1 MTKGTGVGRYG
12 PCAGHRLAGMSSTR
26 VLVLGGFDAG
36 QAEFA
41 ETLLGPAERVTRLD
55 VTEPEA
61 VPAGLAG
68 AAEADV
74 LLVPDLDEW
83 VTELLDSV
91 SGWADRAHADD
102 AIGALADALARTA
115 ASRVVLVSREVGLA
129 VPAGGRDTVF
139 AAALAK
145 LNRSLADTCDRVALV
160 VAGQVAWLKGGPP
173 LVAGTGAVAERAAP
187 IDLEAGIPER
197 PDLVVPDETTAAAAG
212 LQLQGLDFVGAGL
225 GALTGTVRFAGGTQG
240 RATPQPWRAVRVLLL
255 HGEHAGGAAAGDDRD
270 SVDRRLEQA
279 HEGMGALALLA
290 GAADASITTVEC
302 PPSAAMETGDA
313 LTAQEV
319 EAALAH
325 GWKLAEAAVD
335 EGADALVLAAL
346 GTGSEAAAVA
356 LSTLTAGGEPAALL
370 DRVVS
375 ATGSIDDV
383 AWMTRC
389 IAVRD
394 ALHRVRTRPRDPRS
408 LLATVGGGDIAV
420 ATGVILG
427 ATYRRTP
434 VIIDGPVGIA
444 AALAAR
450 DMGPQSRLWL
460 SLPDHGG
467 HPLVRFGGDVLG
479 QSPMLHLRM
488 RLGEG
493 TTALAALPLL
503 NAALTVSA
511 GTPPRPQPAQI
522 EDPGFTDYP
531 TAELPLV
538 KQTP

>member
-1 MTKGTGVGRYG
+1 
-12 PCAGHRLAGMSSTR
+12 MSSTR

-41 ETLLGPAERVTRLD
+41 ETLLGPTERVTRLD
-55 VTEPEA
+55 VTEPDA
-61 VPAGLAG
+61 VAAALAG
-68 AAEADV
+68 AAASDEV
-74 LLVPDLDEW
+74 LVADLDEW
-83 VTELLDSV
+83 VTELLDAV
-91 SGWADRAHADD
+91 SGWADRSHADE
-102 AIGALADALARTA
+102 AIRALADALAGTA
-115 ASRVVLVSREVGLA
+115 ARRVVLVSREVGLA
-129 VPAGGRDTVF
+129 VPAGGRDTVY

-145 LNRSLADTCDRVALV
+145 LNRALAEVCDRVALV
-160 VAGQVAWLKGGPP
+160 VAGQVAWLKGGPAP
-173 LVAGTGAVAERAAP
+173 VTSGEAARPAVVP
-187 IDLEAGIPER
+187 IEIDAGIPER
-197 PDLVVPDETTAAAAG
+197 PDLLVPDETTASAAG

-225 GALTGTVRFAGGTQG
+225 GALTDVVRFAGGTQG
-240 RATPQPWRAVRVLLL
+240 RAAPRPWRSARVMLL
-255 HGEHAGGAAAGDDRD
+255 HGTHAGGAAAGDDRD

-279 HEGMGALALLA
+279 HEGVGALALLA
-290 GAADASITTVEC
+290 GAAGASINTVEC

-319 EAALAH
+319 EAALAQ

-335 EGADALVLAAL
+335 EGADVLVLAAL
-346 GTGSEAAAVA
+346 GTGQEAAAVA
-356 LSTLTAGGEPAALL
+356 LTTLTAGGEPAALL
-370 DRVVS
+370 DRVVAAS
-375 ATGSIDDV
+375 GSINDL

-389 IAVRD
+389 VTVRD

-420 ATGVILG
+420 ATGIILG

-434 VIIDGPVGIA
+434 VLIDGPVGIA
-444 AALAAR
+444 AGLAAR
-450 DMGPQSRLWL
+450 DIGPQSRLWL
-460 SLPDHGG
+460 QLADHGG

-479 QSPMLHLRM
+479 LNPVLHLRM

-511 GTPPRPQPAQI
+511 GTPPKPVAPLAD
-522 EDPGFTDYP
+522 DPGFADFP

-538 KQTP
+538 KRNP

>member
-1 MTKGTGVGRYG
+1 
-12 PCAGHRLAGMSSTR
+12 MSSTR

-41 ETLLGPAERVTRLD
+41 ETLLGPADRVTRLD
-55 VTEPEA
+55 VTEPDA
-61 VPAGLAG
+61 VSAALSG
-68 AAEADV
+68 AAAGDV
-74 LLVPDLDEW
+74 LLVSDLDEW

-91 SGWADRAHADD
+91 SGWADRSHADD
-102 AIGALADALARTA
+102 AIRALADALAGTA

-145 LNRSLADTCDRVALV
+145 LNRSVAEVCDRVVLV
-160 VAGQVAWLKGGPP
+160 VAGQTAWLKGGPAP
-173 LVAGTGAVAERAAP
+173 ATVTGAVARPVTP
-187 IDLEAGIPER
+187 IEVDAGIPER

-225 GALTGTVRFAGGTQG
+225 GALTDTVRFAGGTQG
-240 RATPQPWRAVRVLLL
+240 RAAPQPWRSVRVLLL
-255 HGEHAGGAAAGDDRD
+255 HGVHAGGGAAGDNRD
-270 SVDRRLEQA
+270 SADRRIEQA
-279 HEGMGALALLA
+279 HEGVGALALLA
-290 GAADASITTVEC
+290 GAANASISTVEC
-302 PPSAAMETGDA
+302 PPATAMETGDA

-319 EAALAH
+319 EEALAH

-375 ATGSIDDV
+375 ATSSIDDV
-383 AWMTRC
+383 AWMSRC
-389 IAVRD
+389 VAVRD

-408 LLATVGGGDIAV
+408 LLAMVGGGDIAV
-420 ATGVILG
+420 AAGIILG
-427 ATYRRTP
+427 ATYRHTP
-434 VIIDGPVGIA
+434 VLIDGPVGIA

-450 DMGPQSRLWL
+450 DIGPQSRLWL

-479 QSPMLHLRM
+479 LTPVLHLRL

-503 NAALTVSA
+503 NAALAVSA
-511 GTPPRPQPAQI
+511 GTPARPQPPLTD
-522 EDPGFTDYP
+522 DPGYVDYP